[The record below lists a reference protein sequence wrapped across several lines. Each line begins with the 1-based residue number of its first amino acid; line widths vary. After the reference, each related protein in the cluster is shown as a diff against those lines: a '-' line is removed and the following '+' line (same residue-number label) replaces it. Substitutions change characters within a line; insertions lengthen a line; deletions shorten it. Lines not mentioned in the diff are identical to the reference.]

1 MRFGS
6 RDLRT
11 VRLGYV
17 TEMHWPR
24 RPGKTPYKDK
34 ARTIVHHVKF
44 QVRRKEGAS
53 VIMKWR
59 KSDHYNSRFKSRRPE
74 VPTSEQQEL
83 RCKHPDQCK
92 TSLKWHVFDSSK
104 VWNPWLEDFQD
115 DKFIFG
121 LNFICL
127 LYVPAFQ
134 AQGRR
139 EGMVTKGTHRSH
151 ARCHPNTIPQPVK
164 VGHTTGVY
172 VPYSFR
178 TVLCVLLHPTR
189 TYQWIFFWDRTYG
202 FSSLSEKTRKSNRH

>member
-6 RDLRT
+6 RDPRI

-17 TEMHWPR
+17 TVMHWPR

-34 ARTIVHHVKF
+34 ARTIVQHVKF

-59 KSDHYNSRFKSRRPE
+59 KSDHYNSRFKSRRSE
-74 VPTSEQQEL
+74 ALTSEQQEL

-115 DKFIFG
+115 DKFIFDTNLYAYSMYQLFRHRAAWKEWSRRG
-121 LNFICL
+121 LIG
-127 LYVPAFQ
+127 PMRGAIPTQ
-134 AQGRR
+134 
-139 EGMVTKGTHRSH
+139 SH
-151 ARCHPNTIPQPVK
+151 NP
-164 VGHTTGVY
+164 
-172 VPYSFR
+172 
-178 TVLCVLLHPTR
+178 
-189 TYQWIFFWDRTYG
+189 
-202 FSSLSEKTRKSNRH
+202 